1 MLKVA
6 AVMPVLSETTKT
18 VRSMTGL
25 DMRGVVQG
33 LPKTVQ
39 SGKININVTGL
50 AAKGGFAQGSEGSG
64 KAARLRFLE
73 QTRFLFI
80 YR

>member
-1 MLKVA
+1 V
-6 AVMPVLSETTKT
+6 
-18 VRSMTGL
+18 
-25 DMRGVVQG
+25 GVVQG

-39 SGKININVTGL
+39 SGKINTNVTGL

-64 KAARLRFLE
+64 IAAESRFPE